1 MNDIPG
7 FNSVIVRYGEISLK
21 GKNRINFELKLKSNI
36 EKALEIQREDFSRV
50 ILKRGRIYIKGIKD
64 VPELKNVLGIYSY
77 SPALEIKK
85 GIEELEKE
93 VVNFFPVLKGKR
105 SFRVS
110 CQRLDKKFPYTSVE
124 IERKIGE
131 ILFENT
137 KIPVKLNLPDLN
149 FQIEI
154 GEDNIYIF
162 FEKIKG
168 FAGLPYETAGKLVSL
183 FSAGIDSPV
192 ATFLMMK
199 RGVEP
204 VLVHF
209 KITDKDYE
217 KVLKLKKKLEVF
229 TCGKEIELYVIKRDE
244 LFNEKFSILYKNKK
258 FHPYMC
264 VLCKYLMHKK
274 AGEIAK
280 QVNAEGIITGDN
292 LAQVA
297 SQTLK
302 NLFVYTTVSGFP
314 VYSPLISFDKQET
327 IKIAKEI
334 GTYDIS
340 IMKSEG
346 CIPPKHPK
354 TGVSLEVFNKILE
367 ETGLE

>member
-1 MNDIPG
+1 MPG

-21 GKNRINFELKLKSNI
+21 GKNRIDFELKLKSNI
-36 EKALEIQREDFSRV
+36 EKKLEIQREDFSRV

-64 VPELKNVLGIYSY
+64 VPELKNILGIYSY

-85 GIEELEKE
+85 DIEELEKE
-93 VVNFFPVLKGKR
+93 VVNFFPVLKGKK
-105 SFRVS
+105 SFRVR
-110 CQRLDKKFPYTSVE
+110 CQRIDKKFPLTSID
-124 IERKIGE
+124 IERKFGE
-131 ILFENT
+131 ILFEGT
-137 KIPVKLNLPDLN
+137 KIPVKLNDPDLN

-154 GEDNIYIF
+154 EEDNIYIF
-162 FEKIKG
+162 FEKIKC
-168 FAGLPYETAGKLVSL
+168 FAGLPYKTAGKLVSL

-204 VLVHF
+204 VLIHF
-209 KITDKDYE
+209 KITDKDYK
-217 KVLKLKKKLEVF
+217 KVLLLKEKLEVF
-229 TCGKEIELYVIKRDE
+229 TCGKKMKLYVINRDE
-244 LFNEKFSILYKNKK
+244 LFNEKFTSLYKNEK

-297 SQTLK
+297 SQTLR

-314 VYSPLISFDKQET
+314 VYSPLISFDKEET

-334 GTYDIS
+334 GTYEIS
-340 IMKSEG
+340 TMKSEG

-354 TGVSLEVFNKILE
+354 TGVSLEVFNRILE
-367 ETGLE
+367 ETELK